1 MIHAENKKLTV
12 SRFLELMSLHKAPT
26 KIQTHIQKIIATLK
40 PIQVLLAHMWEKQY
54 PLLLIK
60 LPHSEIQM
68 LIPIYH

>member
-40 PIQVLLAHMWEKQY
+40 PIQVLLTRMWEKRY
-54 PLLLIK
+54 PVLLIN